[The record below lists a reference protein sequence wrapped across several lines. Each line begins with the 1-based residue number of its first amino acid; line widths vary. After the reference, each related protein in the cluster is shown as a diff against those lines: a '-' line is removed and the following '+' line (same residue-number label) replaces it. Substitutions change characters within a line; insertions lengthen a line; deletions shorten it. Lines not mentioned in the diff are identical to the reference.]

1 MNEHKN
7 CIVCQSSEINDL
19 IGYERAYLCKC
30 KTCGFVFSKRI
41 PSTNELEIY
50 YKNYGLNNY
59 LSPITIKRYNQILD
73 QLEPYRK
80 TNKLMDV
87 GCGIGFFLVEAKKR
101 GWEVYGTE
109 ISEESAKI
117 CREKGIQIKEEV
129 LNSENYEPE
138 SFDVITSFEVIEH
151 INNPIDD
158 LKHFYKIL
166 RKSGV
171 VYITTPNFNSLL
183 RYKLKG
189 NYNIITYPE
198 HLSYYTPQT
207 LNKAFSLTGFKKQK
221 IETTGISLTRFKT
234 SKGQSNQK
242 MISEKSDDERIR
254 KQMDS
259 NWYLKLIK
267 NIINSSLTNIAK
279 GDSIKGWF
287 IKQ

>member
-1 MNEHKN
+1 MNEHQN
-7 CIVCQSSEINDL
+7 CIVCHSQEIPEL

-30 KTCGFVFSKRI
+30 QSCGLVFSKKI
-41 PSTNELEIY
+41 PTADELETY
-50 YKNYGLNNY
+50 YRHYGINNY

-73 QLEPYRK
+73 KLEVYRK
-80 TNKLMDV
+80 TNKLLDV

-109 ISEESAKI
+109 LSEASAKI
-117 CREKGIQIKEEV
+117 CVEKGIHIQNGI
-129 LNSENYEPE
+129 LNSENYQPE

-151 INNPIDD
+151 INNPIHD
-158 LKHFYKIL
+158 LKNFYTLL
-166 RKSGV
+166 RKGGL

-198 HLSYYTPQT
+198 HLSYYTPHT
-207 LNKAFSLTGFKKQK
+207 LNKAFSIAGFKKQK

-234 SKGQSNQK
+234 SKGQSDQK
-242 MISEKSDDERIR
+242 MISAKSDDERIR
-254 KQMDS
+254 TQMDS
-259 NWYLKLIK
+259 KWYLKFIKQLI
-267 NIINSSLTNIAK
+267 NISLTKIGK

-287 IKQ
+287 IKP

>member
-166 RKSGV
+166 RKSGI